1 MTYKVKIKD
10 DFKNLLDYQAW
21 LNSSIDKMSAL
32 NQSELTRF
40 KKPMIDKLILKLP
53 QWFGKAATYEILAEG
68 VKEFQNPELL
78 DNVYSE
84 VSYALSPIITQKLKA
99 KQLKFNALGLGLFSF
114 DRAAMTL
121 YKITEN
127 RTTEQNGKQTKT
139 QIEPQIKTQTKTQIK
154 TNTKDLFAYFPEVKK
169 DKHAIE
175 FFISADAAGDITAE
189 QMLYNGVSAVIMAE
203 LIIKAGIPLKINI
216 VIGSALDKFRN
227 SYLGCVV
234 PVKNYDEPLDRN
246 VVALLSSDPR
256 FMRFDAFKG
265 LICAF
270 ESFNLPTP
278 AGLGFAMNAEQLK
291 TVFENS
297 DYIKKLPSAHRYYFG
312 GTFSQSQAL
321 EKINDTIGDIAQ
333 LLASD

>member
-1 MTYKVKIKD
+1 MIYKVKIKD
-10 DFKNLLDYQAW
+10 DFKNLLDYQTW
-21 LNSSIDKMSAL
+21 LNSTIDKMSAL
-32 NQSELTRF
+32 NQSELIRF
-40 KKPMIDKLILKLP
+40 KKPMIDNLNLKMP
-53 QWFGKAATYEILAEG
+53 QWFGKRATYEILAQG

-78 DNVYSE
+78 DNIYNE
-84 VSYALSPIITQKLKA
+84 VSHELSPIVTQKLKA
-99 KQLKFNALGLGLFSF
+99 KKLKFNALGLGLFSF

-121 YKITEN
+121 YKTSEN
-127 RTTEQNGKQTKT
+127 STVEQDAIEIKT
-139 QIEPQIKTQTKTQIK
+139 RIRTQTKIRIK

-169 DKHAIE
+169 DMHAIE
-175 FFISADAAGDITAE
+175 FFISADAAGDVTAE

-234 PVKNYDEPLDRN
+234 PVKNYNEPLDRN

-297 DYIKKLPSAHRYYFG
+297 DYVKKLPSAHRYYFG

-321 EKINDTIGDIAQ
+321 EKINDTIDDIAQ